1 MAYEQNGRGEI
12 ANLILH
18 AHLIKE
24 GYQVFVE
31 DGSQGPIDMV
41 AVDLETGN
49 VRYFDV
55 KCQSRRRDGSTV
67 NRTLK
72 ERQRALEIRGGIVIE
87 LAYVDTDTY
96 EVRIPKRRATYPKQ
110 EELQK
115 KFG

>member
-12 ANLILH
+12 ASKILH
-18 AHLIKE
+18 CHLIKE

-41 AVDLETGN
+41 AVDLENGT

-55 KCQSRRRDGSTV
+55 KCQARRKAGATI

-72 ERQRALEIRGGIVIE
+72 ERQRALEIRGGIAIE
-87 LAYVDTDTY
+87 LAYVDTETY
-96 EVRIPKRRATYPKQ
+96 EVRIPKRRKTYANQ
-110 EELQK
+110 EEYMK
-115 KFG
+115 KFA